1 MARICVQCDKK
12 IGLFKTPIEEI
23 YCYNTCRDAA
33 RHDIAE
39 NERRSAERKVQE
51 EHAAQVA
58 EERAAEAVAN
68 ARADAALKATCPKC
82 GAPGNTRRA
91 GRWGDRATARSVAF
105 RGLRQIEKCL
115 ICPHVPAGQAEGALP
130 ALQVHRD

>member
-58 EERAAEAVAN
+58 EEEDRAPAAQQPPEPASQAARRLSALQDHPHEN
-68 ARADAALKATCPKC
+68 ARTRPREVPSPSWKSC
-82 GAPGNTRRA
+82 GRYDRPRA
-91 GRWGDRATARSVAF
+91 GRVAKRPTETA
-105 RGLRQIEKCL
+105 G
-115 ICPHVPAGQAEGALP
+115 P
-130 ALQVHRD
+130 